1 MGNAEYM
8 GIAVPSQ
15 PFGRQQVEKLPT

>member
-8 GIAVPSQ
+8 GILMCLSLLCTGFELWLKV
-15 PFGRQQVEKLPT
+15 